1 MAAATRPARDDSI
14 HTSLWTK
21 CRVQEEGNDKVQVP
35 AIGQGIGYDAV
46 TERPAQ
52 KTGNQRSLTT
62 LRIRFLCTKE
72 CQTTYMAIVK
82 RLVDRGLAKSPT
94 MKSKEIKEDVEQV
107 PEQKGGHGRS
117 LDDQD
122 WVPG

>member
-1 MAAATRPARDDSI
+1 
-14 HTSLWTK
+14 
-21 CRVQEEGNDKVQVP
+21 
-35 AIGQGIGYDAV
+35 
-46 TERPAQ
+46 
-52 KTGNQRSLTT
+52 
-62 LRIRFLCTKE
+62 
-72 CQTTYMAIVK
+72 MAIVK